1 MVIVIYLFFFLN
13 SINIDIILIIDLCR
27 YARYKWL
34 KKMDFPQKNNFSPA
48 GNRTPVSRVTGG
60 DTNHYTT
67 EEFVRAKISELYKN
81 CIIEIDI
88 FINERKKIDTIIR
101 HNQLFIL
108 FSIRY
113 YGNSVIIL
121 ILFYVKYNYVRYIR
135 RIDSKV
141 QNKRKNI
148 D

>member
-1 MVIVIYLFFFLN
+1 M
-13 SINIDIILIIDLCR
+13 
-27 YARYKWL
+27 
-34 KKMDFPQKNNFSPA
+34 
-48 GNRTPVSRVTGG
+48 
-60 DTNHYTT
+60 
-67 EEFVRAKISELYKN
+67 RAKISELYKN